1 MRYFDAVSGAA
12 KVLADFFG
20 DHHGAMLST
29 GASESDRK
37 ITFSFVD
44 VMRQQIDEKIGNAR
58 DELSG
63 LGKGTDIFGDLRIAA
78 RQRTKLGNEVRIGEK
93 ANIENEIGVFRNS
106 LAKPEADGGYKNAF
120 FRRLFVKTLV
130 DVRTQLVHIELRRVD
145 DEVGITAD
153 GA

>member
-1 MRYFDAVSGAA
+1 MDQSRGEFLLFWTVAVPDFDAVSGAA

-78 RQRTKLGNEVRIGEK
+78 RQRTKLGNE
-93 ANIENEIGVFRNS
+93 
-106 LAKPEADGGYKNAF
+106 
-120 FRRLFVKTLV
+120 
-130 DVRTQLVHIELRRVD
+130 
-145 DEVGITAD
+145 
-153 GA
+153 